1 MRIDSPVIV
10 AVELGFVV
18 VVVAISEKENQWQI
32 SL

>member
-18 VVVAISEKENQWQI
+18 VVAISEKENKWQI